1 MEACKLE
8 GVSFTYPEREKPA
21 LKNISFSVEK
31 GEFCVVLGKSAS
43 GKSTLLKLLKKE
55 ISPHGAL
62 DGSIEI
68 GGSVGYVSQ
77 NFEES
82 IVTNR
87 VRSEL
92 AFSPSNAG
100 MSYDETELLVA
111 EAAAYFNLSG
121 KLDCDVSTLSGG
133 EKQTLAL
140 ASVMIMKPD
149 ILILDE
155 PVSQLDPVSAAA
167 FIDVVRTMH
176 RHFHTTIIMAEHT
189 AQSVYDMA
197 DTILVLDDAELFMK
211 DEKSLVA
218 NTLLSAD
225 HPMKNALPASFLVTD
240 EVQEIEPCDFG
251 EKALTAKGLCF
262 AYDKGHDILKGLDL
276 AVYKGKINAITG
288 PNSSGKTTLLKALCG
303 VKKAYRGKVKADGRV
318 SMLPQNVY
326 DLFTH
331 DTCGEEVEFGEITD
345 FLEISD
351 IENYHPYDISGGQAQ
366 RLALAKVL
374 ETGADIILLDEPT
387 KGFDCVLKRKL
398 GELLRQLCE
407 QGKTIVIVTHDL
419 EFAGSYSD
427 ISSFLSD
434 GKIVATMATGDFFR
448 RMHFYTTPLSRLTG
462 GRQI

>member
-1 MEACKLE
+1 MEACRLE
-8 GVSFTYPEREKPA
+8 GVNFTYPKREYPA
-21 LKNISFSVEK
+21 LNGVSFSVEK

-55 ISPHGAL
+55 IAPHGAL
-62 DGSIEI
+62 EGNIKVN
-68 GGSVGYVSQ
+68 GTVGYVSQ
-77 NFEES
+77 NYEES

-111 EAAAYFNLSG
+111 EAAAYFNLST
-121 KLDCDVSTLSGG
+121 KLDRDVSALSGG
-133 EKQTLAL
+133 EKQILAL

-167 FIDVVRTMH
+167 FTDVVRTMH
-176 RHFHTTIIMAEHT
+176 RDFHTTIIMAEHT
-189 AQSVYDMA
+189 AQNVYDMA
-197 DTILVLDDAELFMK
+197 DTILVLDSAELVIK
-211 DEKSLVA
+211 DKKDAVA
-218 NTLLSAD
+218 KELLASD
-225 HPMKNALPASFLVTD
+225 HAMKNALPASFLISD
-240 EVQEIEPCDFG
+240 GEQEIKMCDFG
-251 EKALTAKGLCF
+251 EKALTAKGVYF
-262 AYDKGHDILKGLDL
+262 AYDRGNDILKGLDL
-276 AVYKGKINAITG
+276 TVYKNKINAITG
-288 PNSSGKTTLLKALCG
+288 PNSSGKTTLLKVLCG
-303 VKKAYRGKVKADGRV
+303 VKKAYRGKVKAQGRI

-331 DTCGEEVEFGEITD
+331 DTCGEEAKFGEITD

-351 IENYHPYDISGGQAQ
+351 IEKYHPYDISGGQAQ
-366 RLALAKVL
+366 RLALAMVL

-387 KGFDCVLKRKL
+387 KGFDCVLKAKL
-398 GELLRQLCE
+398 GELLQKLCE

-419 EFAGSYSD
+419 EFAGKYSD
-427 ISSFLSD
+427 VSSFLSD
-434 GKIVATMATGDFFR
+434 GKIAATMATCEFFR
-448 RMHFYTTPLSRLTG
+448 RLHFYTTPLARLTD